1 MILFNI
7 SYKITVINCKG
18 ALFVRTVRLFCF
30 LNPFSGVS
38 MENLISSADLI
49 NEQLVRYGV
58 KFGIYKNGTFNER
71 LFPYDPIPRII
82 YAKDWEILS
91 KGLVQRVTAL
101 NLFLSDIYS
110 KKQIIAD
117 GVVPEDFVFS
127 SSGYLAQV
135 EGIVPPHQIYSHI
148 SGIDLV
154 QAKDGS
160 WFILEDNLRIPSGAS
175 YPLIARG
182 LERKCS
188 PQTFADNHIVDNRNY
203 GTLLKDVLDDMNLGG
218 INVVFTPG
226 RFNAAYFEHAYLAEQ
241 TGSVLC
247 QPEYLFV
254 ENNVVYCKTLNGKE
268 KVGAIYRRISDE
280 YLDSSISL
288 WSDNLPCSW
297 NQVFV
302 SCNIC
307 TNCTPA
313 PFVAGFNQPLIT
325 DL

>member
-1 MILFNI
+1 
-7 SYKITVINCKG
+7 
-18 ALFVRTVRLFCF
+18 
-30 LNPFSGVS
+30 

-49 NEQLVRYGV
+49 NEQLARYGV

-82 YAKDWEILS
+82 CAKDWEILS

-160 WFILEDNLRIPSGAS
+160 WFILEDKKFHV
-175 YPLIARG
+175 
-182 LERKCS
+182 E
-188 PQTFADNHIVDNRNY
+188 
-203 GTLLKDVLDDMNLGG
+203 LK
-218 INVVFTPG
+218 P
-226 RFNAAYFEHAYLAEQ
+226 
-241 TGSVLC
+241 
-247 QPEYLFV
+247 
-254 ENNVVYCKTLNGKE
+254 
-268 KVGAIYRRISDE
+268 
-280 YLDSSISL
+280 
-288 WSDNLPCSW
+288 
-297 NQVFV
+297 
-302 SCNIC
+302 
-307 TNCTPA
+307 
-313 PFVAGFNQPLIT
+313 
-325 DL
+325 